1 VGFLG
6 RENPFL
12 TVGYRIEGRRL
23 RPLIQPSDL
32 PRSLGGRAGVPN
44 RAKIWGGDKEVYE
57 IDCIRVAARI
67 PC

>member
-1 VGFLG
+1 MGFLG

-44 RAKIWGGDKEVYE
+44 RAKILPHDWATRPGVSL
-57 IDCIRVAARI
+57 V
-67 PC
+67 